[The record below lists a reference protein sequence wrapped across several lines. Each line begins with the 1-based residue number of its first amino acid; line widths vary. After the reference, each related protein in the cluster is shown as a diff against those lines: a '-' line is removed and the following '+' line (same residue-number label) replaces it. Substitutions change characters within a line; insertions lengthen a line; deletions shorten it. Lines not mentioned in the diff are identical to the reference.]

1 MDFEFTVNETF
12 DTLAEALALYL
23 EELGYCK
30 TTTDS
35 YRRSGQYISNYLE
48 QENITVI
55 DLNSYTQI
63 TRNVLK
69 NRIFSELSGQE
80 KAVCRCLEAALEYYL
95 TGSVSFR
102 SHRQDDLC
110 HGTIGATITEFL
122 RFLEGRG
129 LSPNTIQD
137 KKLYLKKFQQY
148 LESNSIFDI
157 SILTEKNVLNY
168 CISLRQYSKATLHC
182 NLCCLRGFL
191 RYLHDCD
198 MLEND
203 LSYLIPKDNYKKQA
217 KLPTTYTADEIQKL
231 LQAVDRGNPKGK
243 RDYAMI
249 LLSAYLGMR
258 ASDVC
263 SLRFEHLDWE
273 NNVIRYRQQ
282 KTKQPLELPFL
293 AGIGNAIIDYLK
305 YGRPESDSN
314 YLFLHANG
322 RYEQLNKETFHSI
335 VTHYMYTACID
346 MKNKKH
352 GPHAL
357 RHSLAN
363 RLLQAQTPL
372 PIISEALG
380 HSNTDSTMI
389 YLKIDQKQLS
399 QCALEVPK
407 LHNDFYGGA
416 E

>member
-1 MDFEFTVNETF
+1 MDFKFAVNETF
-12 DTLAEALALYL
+12 DTLAEALAQYL
-23 EELGYCK
+23 KELGYCK

-35 YRRSGQYISNYLE
+35 YRRAGQHINNYLD

-55 DLNSYTQI
+55 DLNSYAQI
-63 TRNVLK
+63 IRHVQK
-69 NRIFSELSGQE
+69 NRNFSDLSRQE
-80 KAVCRCLEAALEYYL
+80 KAVCRCLEAALEYHF

-102 SHRQDDLC
+102 SHRQEDHF
-110 HGTIGATITEFL
+110 HGTIGATIAEYL
-122 RFLEGRG
+122 CFLEGRG

-137 KKLYLKKFQQY
+137 KKIYLKKLQKY
-148 LESNSIFDI
+148 MESNSIFDI

-168 CISLRQYSKATLHC
+168 CISLRQYSKATLHS

-198 MLEND
+198 ILGND

-231 LQAVDRGNPKGK
+231 LQTVDRGNPKGK

-273 NNVIRYRQQ
+273 NNVIRFRQQ
-282 KTKQPLELPFL
+282 KTKQPIELPFL

-305 YGRPESDSN
+305 YGRPESESD
-314 YLFLHANG
+314 YLFLHASG
-322 RYEQLNKETFHSI
+322 RYEQLNKETFHSF
-335 VTHYMYTACID
+335 VTHYMYAAGID
-346 MKNKKH
+346 MNNKKH

-357 RHSLAN
+357 RHSLAT

-389 YLKIDQKQLS
+389 YLKIDRKQLS

-407 LHNDFYGGA
+407 LHIDFYGGA